1 MNDRILVKIIKDLS
15 EELEFQV
22 DFLCF
27 GWLLCLKKYDERKYI
42 LGYDWEL
49 NTSTSQ
55 LIAKDKSACYEV
67 LNANKIPTVE
77 HKLYLGPQRQSQIGQ
92 NGNWSLILTYAKENN
107 YKIICKANMGT
118 GGNDVFKINNQLEL
132 ETIVHKLFLK
142 YDSVCLCPTY
152 DISRE
157 FRVIILDNTPQLIY
171 EKIRPNITGNGK
183 STVLELIQ
191 KKYSSLN
198 IEDFYLSGVNLLSIL
213 DYNITLEL
221 SWKHNLGKGA
231 KPYIVTDSKLLD
243 KLTEI
248 AINAAKVIN
257 INFTSVDIVEYNK
270 KLFVMEINSGVMME
284 FFAKESIEN
293 YNIAKDIYKK
303 AIIKMLEIK

>member
-1 MNDRILVKIIKDLS
+1 MNDRVLVKIIKDLS
-15 EELEFQV
+15 KELEFQV

-27 GWLLCLKKYDERKYI
+27 GWLICIKKDDIRKYI

-55 LIAKDKSACYEV
+55 LIAKDKSACYEA
-67 LNANKIPTVE
+67 LNSNKIPSIE
-77 HKLYLGPQRQSQIGQ
+77 HKLYLGHQRQSQIGQ
-92 NGNWSLILTYAKENN
+92 NGNWASISTYAKENN

-132 ETIVHKLFLK
+132 ETIVHKLLLK

-152 DISRE
+152 NISRE

-171 EKIRPNITGNGK
+171 EKIRPNIIGNGK

-191 KKYSSLN
+191 KQYSSLN
-198 IEDFYLSGVNLLSIL
+198 IENFYLSGVNLLSIL

-231 KPYIVTDSKLLD
+231 KPYIVTDSKLRDNLI
-243 KLTEI
+243 EI

-257 INFTSVDIVEYNK
+257 INFASVDIVEYNN

-293 YNIAKDIYKK
+293 YDIAKSIYKK
-303 AIIKMLEIK
+303 AIIKMLDIK